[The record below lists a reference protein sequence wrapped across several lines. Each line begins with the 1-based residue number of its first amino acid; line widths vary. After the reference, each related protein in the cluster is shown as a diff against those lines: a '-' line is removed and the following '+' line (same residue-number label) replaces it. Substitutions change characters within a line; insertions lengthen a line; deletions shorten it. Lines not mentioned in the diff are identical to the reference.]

1 MKSLKLLVEN
11 EISDYQVILEQES
24 KDKPE
29 FLRIKGPY
37 IITETKNS
45 NGRIYKDNI
54 MEKCVSDYM
63 RDYIN
68 TGRALGELNHPDHTE
83 INPDRACHRITSLER
98 FKDGKLSGWIGESVI
113 LKGTPCG
120 DIVSSILKY
129 GGKPG
134 VSTRGVGNITESGIV
149 DEYKLV
155 TVDVVTNPSGPGCF
169 VNGILESKNYMINQY
184 GDIIEQAY
192 TRLTNGLNNIPS
204 HSIHT
209 DIGKQH
215 LQRVLTEFIKSI

>member
-1 MKSLKLLVEN
+1 MKNLKLLVEH
-11 EISDYQVILEQES
+11 EINDYEVILEQES

-29 FLRIKGPY
+29 ILKIKGPY
-37 IITETKNS
+37 IITEARNS
-45 NGRIYKDNI
+45 NGRLYKDPI
-54 MEKCVSDYM
+54 MEKCVTEFD
-63 RDYIN
+63 RDFIK
-68 TGRALGELNHPDHTE
+68 TCRALGELNHPDHTE
-83 INPDRACHRITSLER
+83 INPDRACHRILNLQR
-98 FKDGKLSGWIGESVI
+98 FTDNKTKGWMGESVI
-113 LKGTPCG
+113 LKGCPCG
-120 DIVSSILKY
+120 DIVTSIIKY

-149 DEYKLV
+149 DEYKLI

-192 TRLTNGLNNIPS
+192 NKLTNSLNKIPT

-209 DIGKQH
+209 DIGKQY
-215 LQRVLTEFIKSI
+215 LDKVLREFIKSI